1 MLVLVV
7 HCSRWLRLWMSK
19 GNAKVHQ
26 WLLTFDLEPSWD
38 LSSLAQVNLV
48 KQELGERCPQTCRS
62 ISLSSRVSDVA
73 KALQRSFPDYAIT
86 WEHQDSTSG
95 YSIDMRVEGNH
106 AGQRLGQAQ
115 LAKRKTRWSPAA
127 LPRPLT
133 LDSLCY
139 HPIAP
144 PQRPAEPATR
154 LCAR

>member
-19 GNAKVHQ
+19 GNANVHQ

-48 KQELGERCPQTCRS
+48 KQELGERCPQICRS

-106 AGQRLGQAQ
+106 AGTDVVWAVEVDGPSHFLQVRSTLSWVVLTQIPQ
-115 LAKRKTRWSPAA
+115 CSFIS
-127 LPRPLT
+127 RP
-133 LDSLCY
+133 Y
-139 HPIAP
+139 H
-144 PQRPAEPATR
+144 
-154 LCAR
+154 